1 MKFSPSRLLNQ
12 GLDWLSQ
19 TIPTPG
25 AQNPEAVIDRSS
37 ASSRYKS
44 LLLASILIF
53 ITSIGVRL
61 LHWQDN
67 QVVFDQK
74 KSWTTALTTGYERE
88 AKRMLEQG
96 GILYPREPIDFG
108 DARMLVHPPGYS
120 ILAALF
126 HKMSGD
132 THTGLRLAQVICDS
146 MAAVLVLLIAAELLP
161 FTVALVAGTLI
172 GFSPHLAGYSLWL
185 SADSLS
191 VLPILLSVCLIVRAI
206 KRPWLITIIGA
217 GACVGLSCWLRSN
230 ALLLAFFLA
239 VVILLLFKRGNRLRY
254 SLAFI
259 AAFLLVI
266 APITIRNMI
275 VFDSFIPLSLGAGI
289 TLIEGIADYDT
300 EQRFGMPQYDKE
312 VALKD
317 AEWHGR
323 PDYAGN
329 IWSPDG
335 VERERARFARGLAV
349 IRSNPGW
356 FSGVMLRRSAFM
368 LRYNDSGPSNWP
380 LNTAQAQMVSLE
392 SGFSHRLPI
401 SDPLIP
407 VWTGSPVDI
416 VAAGI
421 ALSAEAEIR
430 LAPDNQAVE
439 IKGDSSQF
447 GDQFASGIIP
457 VQKNTDYLLT
467 LPANLINRGM
477 AVKVTSAD
485 YRITLASGILEE
497 PKKKKKRGGVEKDKR
512 EVIRGEENADSDS
525 DEAMTLIEMPFAS
538 GDRTEVH
545 LVISNDQ
552 PASAHPVV
560 ELGEAELIEVG
571 PTAYLWTQWP
581 RALIRGIQK
590 NLFKT
595 NRMLPLVL
603 VGILLLALVRHKRAL
618 VIILAV
624 PVYYFCTQSALHTEY
639 RYILS
644 IHYFLFI
651 MAAVTLY
658 CAGAI
663 VGQMLIWFI
672 RNIISYRAARS

>member
-1 MKFSPSRLLNQ
+1 MKFSPSLLLNQ

-19 TIPTPG
+19 TIHTTV
-25 AQNPEAVIDRSS
+25 AQNSEAVIDGSS

-44 LLLASILIF
+44 ILLASTLIF
-53 ITSIGVRL
+53 ITSVGVRL

-67 QVVFDQK
+67 QLAFDQK
-74 KSWTTALTTGYERE
+74 NPFSTALVTGYERE

-96 GILYPREPIDFG
+96 GILYPREPIDSG

-126 HKMSGD
+126 HKLSGD
-132 THTGLRLAQVICDS
+132 NYTGLRPAQVICDS

-161 FTVALVAGTLI
+161 FTVALIGGALVA
-172 GFSPHLAGYSLWL
+172 FSPHLAGYSLWL

-191 VLPILLSVCLIVRAI
+191 VLPILLSVCLIIRAI
-206 KRPWLITIIGA
+206 KRPRLITIIGA

-239 VVILLLFKRGNRLRY
+239 VVILLLFERRNRLRY
-254 SLAFI
+254 SIAFV
-259 AAFLLVI
+259 AAFLVVI

-300 EQRFGMPQYDKE
+300 EQRFGMPQYDKD
-312 VALKD
+312 VAVKD

-335 VERERARFARGLAV
+335 VLRERARFARGLAV

-368 LRYNDSGPSNWP
+368 LRYNDSGQSNWP
-380 LNTAQAQMVSLE
+380 LNTSQAQVVSVE
-392 SGFSHRLPI
+392 PGFSHQLPT
-401 SDPLIP
+401 SDPLTP

-416 VAAGI
+416 MAAGI

-430 LAPDNQAVE
+430 LARDNQALE
-439 IKGDSSQF
+439 IKGDSSPF
-447 GDQFASGIIP
+447 DAQFASGLIT
-457 VQKNTDYLLT
+457 VKKNTDYLLT
-467 LPANLINRGM
+467 LQANLMNRGM

-485 YRITLASGILEE
+485 YRITLASEILEE
-497 PKKKKKRGGVEKDKR
+497 PKKKKKQGGAEKDKR
-512 EVIRGEENADSDS
+512 EVIRSEETMDSES
-525 DEAMTLIEMPFAS
+525 DKAMALIDMPFAS
-538 GDRTEVH
+538 GDRTEVR

-552 PASAHPVV
+552 PASVQTVV
-560 ELGEAELIEVG
+560 ELGEAKLIEVG
-571 PTAYLWTQWP
+571 PTAYLWTKGP
-581 RALIRGIQK
+581 RALVRGIQK

-595 NRMLPLVL
+595 NRLLPLVL
-603 VGILLLALVRHKRAL
+603 IGILLLAIVWHKRAL
-618 VIILAV
+618 VILLAV
-624 PVYYFCTQSALHTEY
+624 PVYYLCTQSALHTEY

-658 CAGAI
+658 CVGAI
-663 VGQMLIWFI
+663 VGRILT
-672 RNIISYRAARS
+672 RIISYRAARS

>member
-1 MKFSPSRLLNQ
+1 
-12 GLDWLSQ
+12 
-19 TIPTPG
+19 
-25 AQNPEAVIDRSS
+25 
-37 ASSRYKS
+37 
-44 LLLASILIF
+44 
-53 ITSIGVRL
+53 
-61 LHWQDN
+61 
-67 QVVFDQK
+67 
-74 KSWTTALTTGYERE
+74 
-88 AKRMLEQG
+88 
-96 GILYPREPIDFG
+96 
-108 DARMLVHPPGYS
+108 MLVHPPGYS
-120 ILAALF
+120 MLAALF
-126 HKMSGD
+126 HKLSGD
-132 THTGLRLAQVICDS
+132 TYTGLRLAQVICDS

-161 FTVALVAGTLI
+161 FTVALIGGVLVA
-172 GFSPHLAGYSLWL
+172 FSPHLAGYSLWL

-191 VLPILLSVCLIVRAI
+191 VLPILLSVCLIIRAI
-206 KRPWLITIIGA
+206 KRPRLITIIGA

-254 SLAFI
+254 SIAFV
-259 AAFLLVI
+259 AAFLVVI

-300 EQRFGMPQYDKE
+300 EQRFGMPQYDKD
-312 VALKD
+312 VAVKD

-335 VERERARFARGLAV
+335 VVRERARFARGLAV

-368 LRYNDSGPSNWP
+368 LRYNDSGESNWP
-380 LNTAQAQMVSLE
+380 LNTSQAQVVSAE
-392 SGFSHRLPI
+392 PGFSHQLPT
-401 SDPLIP
+401 SDPLTT

-416 VAAGI
+416 MAAGI
-421 ALSAEAEIR
+421 ALSSEAEIR
-430 LAPDNQAVE
+430 LARDNQALV
-439 IKGDSSQF
+439 IKGDSSPF
-447 GDQFASGIIP
+447 EAQFASGLIT
-457 VQKNTDYLLT
+457 VKKNTDYLLT
-467 LPANLINRGM
+467 LQANLINRGM

-485 YRITLASGILEE
+485 YRITLASEILEE
-497 PKKKKKRGGVEKDKR
+497 PKKKKKQGGVEKDKR
-512 EVIRGEENADSDS
+512 EVIRNEETMDSQS
-525 DEAMTLIEMPFAS
+525 DKAMTLIDMPFAS
-538 GDRTEVH
+538 GDRTEVR

-552 PASAHPVV
+552 PASVHTVV

-571 PTAYLWTQWP
+571 PTAYLWTQGP
-581 RALIRGIQK
+581 RALVRGIQK

-595 NRMLPLVL
+595 NRLLPLVL
-603 VGILLLALVRHKRAL
+603 IGILLLAIVRHKRAL
-618 VIILAV
+618 VILLAV

-658 CAGAI
+658 CVGAI
-663 VGQMLIWFI
+663 VGRILTRF
-672 RNIISYRAARS
+672 IISK